1 MLTRCSFPSLT
12 SPWTFCCGCVPS
24 ASHTSATTVVIPSLV
39 VLLPHIACDTVGVAL
54 VAVVPMVSTMGI
66 LARNVTSTV
75 LLPWFFVFCVAH
87 RDFAR
92 SPILRL
98 SLPWT
103 LCHARSLSSRFF
115 LHCMRYHGL
124 TSMVFLCRDSLPS
137 QRYHGVSGVVLHRGS
152 STRRAQPYYGPS
164 AIVVRLTKLQHLLL
178 YGMAVSVIIGLILP
192 LQLLDVSS
200 NCNVLML
207 LRHGRQRHD
216 RGLLGP

>member
-1 MLTRCSFPSLT
+1 MLISQPNVTVDILLWLCSVRLAHLGHH
-12 SPWTFCCGCVPS
+12 GC
-24 ASHTSATTVVIPSLV
+24 HPSLV

-54 VAVVPMVSTMGI
+54 VAVVPMVSTMEY
-66 LARNVTSTV
+66 LHAT
-75 LLPWFFVFCVAH
+75 
-87 RDFAR
+87 
-92 SPILRL
+92 
-98 SLPWT
+98 SLPRFFYHGSSSSASRIVT
-103 LCHARSLSSRFF
+103 CPGHQSFACRYHGHSAMLVLFSSRFF